1 MELKSTKFD
10 FFMDYLYNLIML
22 KRILNDKIERYLEKY
37 SVVVIVGPR
46 QVGKTTLVK
55 EYLKNVSFK
64 YKFVTGD
71 DIRINDIFTSK
82 NLDIIKEFTY
92 GYNLIVIDEAQK
104 IKNIGENVKLAIDNI
119 DGLKFILTGSSSFE
133 LIGEVGEPL
142 VGRKKTLNLFPFSL
156 KEINQRLNLFEIKQN
171 LEDLLIFGIY
181 PRVFLAESRKDKIEL
196 LTELV
201 NSYLLKDILKFE
213 GIKKSSFLLK
223 ILRLLAFQVGA
234 EVSFNEIANNCD
246 LDVKT
251 VQRYVDLLEKN
262 FILYEVGA
270 FSRNLRKEITK
281 KKKYYF
287 YDNGIINALISN
299 FNSLE
304 LRDDLGRLWENFIF
318 MERLKRNF
326 YNEEYINS
334 YFWRSISGKEID
346 LVEEK
351 DGRLTAYEFK
361 YSQKKIVKIKEWE
374 ENYKTEI
381 KIINKDNFIDF
392 LL

>member
-1 MELKSTKFD
+1 LS
-10 FFMDYLYNLIML
+10 Y
-22 KRILNDKIERYLEKY
+22 
-37 SVVVIVGPR
+37 
-46 QVGKTTLVK
+46 
-55 EYLKNVSFK
+55 
-64 YKFVTGD
+64 
-71 DIRINDIFTSK
+71 K
-82 NLDIIKEFTY
+82 NLDIIKEFAY

-104 IKNIGENVKLAIDNI
+104 IKNIGENVKLAVDNI
-119 DGLKFILTGSSSFE
+119 EGVKFILTGSSSFE
-133 LIGEVGEPL
+133 LIGKIGEPL

-156 KEINQRLNLFEIKQN
+156 KEIGQRLNVFEIKQN
-171 LEDLLIFGIY
+171 IEDFLVFGMY
-181 PRVFLAESRKDKIEL
+181 PRVFLAESRKDKIEVIN
-196 LTELV
+196 ELV

-223 ILRLLAFQVGA
+223 ILRLLAFQVGS

-251 VQRYVDLLEKN
+251 VQRYIDLLEKN
-262 FILYEVGA
+262 FILYKVGA

-287 YDNGIINALISN
+287 YDNGVINSLISN

-318 MERLKRNF
+318 IERLKKNF
-326 YNEEYINS
+326 YNEEYLNS

-351 DGRLTAYEFK
+351 DGKISAYEFK
-361 YSQKKIVKIKEWE
+361 YSEKKIKKIKKWDK
-374 ENYKTEI
+374 NYKTAVNV
-381 KIINKDNFIDF
+381 INKNNFIDF

>member
-1 MELKSTKFD
+1 MDLKSIKFD
-10 FFMDYLYNLIML
+10 FFLDYLYNLFMI
-22 KRILNDKIERYLEKY
+22 KRIIYDKIAKYLNKY
-37 SVVVIVGPR
+37 SAVVIIGPR

-55 EYLKNVSFK
+55 EYLKTVSIR

-71 DIRINDIFTSK
+71 DIRITEILSSK

-104 IKNIGENVKLAIDNI
+104 IKNIGENVKLAVDNI
-119 DGLKFILTGSSSFE
+119 EGLKFILTGSSSFE
-133 LIGEVGEPL
+133 LIGEIGEPL

-156 KEINQRLNLFEIKQN
+156 KEINQRLNIFEIKQN
-171 LEDLLIFGIY
+171 IEDFLIFGMY
-181 PRVFLAESRKDKIEL
+181 PRVFLAESRKDKIEVIN
-196 LTELV
+196 ELV

-223 ILRLLAFQVGA
+223 ILRLLAFQVGS

-251 VQRYVDLLEKN
+251 VQRYIDLLEKN

-287 YDNGIINALISN
+287 YDNGVINSLISN
-299 FNSLE
+299 FNPIE
-304 LRDDLGRLWENFIF
+304 LRDDLGRLWENFVFI
-318 MERLKRNF
+318 ERLKKNF

-351 DGRLTAYEFK
+351 DAKLSAYEFK
-361 YSQKKIVKIKEWE
+361 YSQENIKKIKEWDE
-374 ENYKTEI
+374 YYKTDI
-381 KIINKDNFIDF
+381 KVINKNNFVDF